1 MKPEHIAP
9 ANLKATPRR
18 GAIRIWLEGGKLLA
32 AGFDSGDVKY
42 RHELTDEGVLIL
54 TIDENGTNKVTMAE
68 PRKPGQ
74 LRPIV
79 DMTCRGC
86 TEHFTG
92 GRLDVI
98 YGVDGEL
105 GVIQISDAKV
115 VK

>member
-1 MKPEHIAP
+1 MKTEHIAT

-32 AGFDSGDVKY
+32 AGFDSGDVRY

-54 TIDENGTNKVTMAE
+54 TIDKDGANKVTMAT

-79 DMTCRGC
+79 DMTCRAC
-86 TEHFTG
+86 TEHFTS

-105 GVIQISDAKV
+105 GVIQISDAKA

>member
-1 MKPEHIAP
+1 MKTEHIAT

>member
-1 MKPEHIAP
+1 MTAEHIAT

-18 GAIRIWLEGGKLLA
+18 GAIRIWLEGPKLLA
-32 AGFDSGDVKY
+32 AGFNAATVKY

-54 TIDENGTNKVTMAE
+54 TIDENGTNKVTMAA

-79 DMTCRGC
+79 DMTCRAC

-105 GVIQISDAKV
+105 GVIRITDATNGN
-115 VK
+115 

>member
-1 MKPEHIAP
+1 MTAEHIAT

-18 GAIRIWLEGGKLLA
+18 GAIRIWLEGPKLLA
-32 AGFDSGDVKY
+32 AGFNAATVKY
-42 RHELTDEGVLIL
+42 RHEIVDGSLIL
-54 TIDENGTNKVTMAE
+54 TIDKDGANKVTMAA

-79 DMTCRGC
+79 DMSCRAC

-92 GRLDVI
+92 GRLDVV

-105 GVIQISDAKV
+105 GVIRISDAKAV
-115 VK
+115 N

>member
-1 MKPEHIAP
+1 MKTEHIAT

-54 TIDENGTNKVTMAE
+54 TIDKDGANKVTMAT

-79 DMTCRGC
+79 DMTCRAC
-86 TEHFTG
+86 TEHFTS

-98 YGVDGEL
+98 YGVGGEL
-105 GVIQISDAKV
+105 GVIQISDAKA